1 MGERLPESEI
11 DSLLRLTRTISE
23 CVPFEE
29 ALHALIEEARKRFG
43 FDAFAVVVLDE
54 ETEELGIKIARGLSN
69 SFIKGYR
76 RPIGSGVTAKVIWE
90 ERPVLMAAADRASP
104 AYKEL
109 RLEKEFSSLL
119 CVPIVVGGGGGVGY
133 MQVERTSGEPYTE
146 ADLRFAQLM
155 ANLGAAARVL
165 GHLREENERL
175 TVIDPVTQ
183 ALKYHSFLRALGR
196 ELKRAKMLSV
206 RSAVGLLDL
215 DNFKAYSEIHGLKAG
230 REVLAQVADIVKGRI
245 KEFDLVGRFG
255 LDELIFGIFKVGDR
269 ENARGLFESIR
280 EGVEAF
286 GRGCPKPNPLAT
298 IGGLIIEPEQEV
310 EDFTA
315 MVMRLRHAM
324 HAARDRGGNQVYFVD
339 S

>member
-1 MGERLPESEI
+1 MGEGEI
-11 DSLLRLTRTISE
+11 ESLLRLTRMISA

-29 ALHALIEEARKRFG
+29 ALHALIEEARRRFG
-43 FDAFAVVVLDE
+43 FDALAVVVLDE
-54 ETEELGIKIARGLSN
+54 ETEELGIKIARGVSN
-69 SFIKGYR
+69 AFIKSYR
-76 RPIGSGVTAKVIWE
+76 RPIGSGVTAKLIWE
-90 ERPVLMAAADRASP
+90 EKPVLMAAADRASP

-109 RLEKEFSSLL
+109 RLERDFSSLM
-119 CVPIVVGGGGGVGY
+119 CVPIVVGGGGVGY
-133 MQVERTSGEPYTE
+133 MQVERSSGEAYTE

-155 ANLGAAARVL
+155 ANLGAAARVVDR
-165 GHLREENERL
+165 LREENERL
-175 TVIDPVTQ
+175 SFIDPVTQ
-183 ALKYHSFLRALGR
+183 ALKYHSFLRGLGR

-215 DNFKAYSEIHGLKAG
+215 DNFKPYSEIHGLKAG
-230 REVLAQVADIVKGRI
+230 REVLAQVAGIVKGRL

-269 ENARGLFESIR
+269 EDARRLFESIR
-280 EGVEAF
+280 EAVEAF
-286 GRGCPKPNPLAT
+286 GRSCPKPNPLAT
-298 IGGLIIEPEQEV
+298 IGGLLVEPEQEV

-324 HAARDRGGNQVYFVD
+324 HVARDRGGNQVYFVE